1 MPLRSGREVSD
12 GRSMQE
18 GRIYSIYRGRTG
30 GQEERESLGRTPRD
44 GWKGHTP
51 DQQGSEGGKK
61 DVGVNRQTG
70 GRLVGW
76 LASS

>member
-1 MPLRSGREVSD
+1 MEEVCRRAVYT
-12 GRSMQE
+12 GE
-18 GRIYSIYRGRTG
+18 GRVDKKR
-30 GQEERESLGRTPRD
+30 ERESLGRTPRD

>member
-1 MPLRSGREVSD
+1 MSD
-12 GRSMQE
+12 GRSKQ
-18 GRIYSIYRGRTG
+18 GVRIYTQGKDGWTK
-30 GQEERESLGRTPRD
+30 RESLGRTPGD

-70 GRLVGW
+70 GR
-76 LASS
+76 